1 MNFSW
6 DVSSNKVSLIRYLF
20 CDYSRYQ
27 NYDRH
32 PGLSSVAPLSTYH
45 SPSEQVLP

>member
-6 DVSSNKVSLIRYLF
+6 DASSNKVLLIRYLF
-20 CDYSRYQ
+20 CDYSSYQ
-27 NYDRH
+27 NYDRQ
-32 PGLSSVAPLSTYH
+32 PGLSSVAPLSTDR